1 MIAKHKIMNRITI
14 IIFLFLGIGATFLT
28 SAFAQRE
35 ESKGRDGHNNAR
47 ANQQRGG
54 ERRGADVEAMRKGIA
69 ERLRGG
75 ADMESIRKG
84 IVERVRKGIIKREDA
99 GKILKGFRKRSEG
112 AKRSQGNERKGR
124 EDNALEH
131 QMNELRRDIRKSQEN
146 GDRRKAEEL
155 MHKLR
160 ELELKRHNRGKHD
173 GEKHNGERHDRER

>member
-1 MIAKHKIMNRITI
+1 MIAKHKLMNRITI
-14 IIFLFLGIGATFLT
+14 IIFLFLGIGVTFLT

-35 ESKGRDGHNNAR
+35 ESKGRDRNNNAR

-54 ERRGADVEAMRKGIA
+54 ERRGADVEAIRKGIA

-99 GKILKGFRKRSEG
+99 GKMLEGLRKRTEG
-112 AKRSQGNERKGR
+112 AKRDQDNERKGR
-124 EDNALEH
+124 EDNSLEH

-160 ELELKRHNRGKHD
+160 ELELIKFLID
-173 GEKHNGERHDRER
+173 ET